1 MANDIDKILEEAN
14 VNYEVESSEKE
25 TEALSF
31 ESDEMKQIIDQYY
44 EADKAKK
51 DAEKKMKG
59 LRASIDAAIENA
71 NIVDNET
78 FYGDQHSIQVVKAT
92 TFALNQEK
100 CKANYEFMR
109 EVYLD
114 RLDGFK
120 RHIHL
125 DIAPVEFD
133 AVVKA
138 LEAAGLQRIVSE
150 IREDIVYSGKAA
162 DVRALN
168 ESVKNVNII
177 DLFDASTTVK
187 VSAKK

>member
-1 MANDIDKILEEAN
+1 MANDIDKILEEAS
-14 VNYEVESSEKE
+14 VNYEVGNSEEKA
-25 TEALSF
+25 EALSF

-59 LRASIDAAIENA
+59 LRVSIDAAIDNA

-78 FYGDQHSIQVVKAT
+78 FYGKEHSLQVVKAT
-92 TFALNQEK
+92 TYSLNQEK
-100 CKANYEFMR
+100 CKENDKFMR
-109 EVYLD
+109 AVYRD
-114 RLDGFK
+114 SIDGFK
-120 RHIHL
+120 RKISL
-125 DIAPVEFD
+125 NIAPVELD

-138 LEAAGLQRIVSE
+138 LEAAGLHGVVEEIKEEIVFG
-150 IREDIVYSGKAA
+150 GKAA

-168 ESVKNVNII
+168 ESVEDIDII
-177 DLFDASTTVK
+177 NLFDTSITTK